1 MTSSS
6 SSSEPR
12 KSLTMVATS
21 KIGQFI
27 QTYHSFMSS
36 FVIGAA
42 GLIATSIWQYRNAET
57 ARQQAESQ
65 QKIAVTQ
72 AENSWRIQRA
82 EILSKNVSVL
92 SSSGEG
98 TVEQRYGVLLSLTRG
113 NLLDPELAVSY
124 ALELGK
130 HNADYMRS
138 VLANVSDKSYG
149 RLAGAFELTC
159 EQRFG
164 FARDVP
170 VCKADAYQGRAQAI
184 AQLFEDEI
192 AATQDKKQAGP
203 MSLLRDERDVQAA
216 PLRFAWLF
224 APYLSVLYDRRQW
237 REIDQFEAYSP
248 GARLAAAIVLGPAP
262 SGQLVATSEVF
273 AVDKFHDARSFWLV
287 DYMLGATCDP
297 ECKGRLID
305 IMITNQTEAAGRF
318 DAGLVKLLQLPRG
331 DAGIALGRMH
341 TRLLACQVEDDD
353 VTGLRDQVLIPAL
366 DEELKK
372 PAVDKLKIEELLSLI
387 VLAPD
392 PPLGENGAA
401 TPQRT
406 AWQAAIDKTKTL
418 MGDQF
423 TRVFDVRRAA
433 AESSRKNPPAQL
445 AQAMFCGAA
454 PLTPEVTDLGER

>member
-1 MTSSS
+1 MATEQS
-6 SSSEPR
+6 
-12 KSLTMVATS
+12 KSNNANGEGPSRV
-21 KIGQFI
+21 GQFI

-42 GLIATSIWQYRNAET
+42 GLIATSIWQYRQSET

-65 QKIAVTQ
+65 QKIATTQ

-170 VCKADAYQGRAQAI
+170 VCKADAYLGRARAI
-184 AQLFEDEI
+184 AQLFDDEI
-192 AATQDKKQAGP
+192 ESAPSLKEAGP
-203 MSLLRDERDVQAA
+203 MKLLRDEHDVQAA

-224 APYLSVLYDRRQW
+224 APYLSSMYDRRQW
-237 REIDQFEAYSP
+237 HEIEQFEAYSP
-248 GARLAAAIVLGPAP
+248 GARLTSALVLGPTRHNE
-262 SGQLVATSEVF
+262 LVATSEVVT
-273 AVDKFHDARSFWLV
+273 VDKFHDAQDFWLI
-287 DYMLGATCDP
+287 DYLLGTSCDT

-305 IMITNQTEAAGRF
+305 IMITNYAEVAGRF
-318 DAGLVKLLQLPRG
+318 DAGLIKLLHLPRT
-331 DAGIALGRMH
+331 DAGIALGRIH
-341 TRLLACQVEDDD
+341 TRLLACQVQEDDLI
-353 VTGLRDQVLIPAL
+353 GLRDQVLIPTL
-366 DEELKK
+366 EQELQK
-372 PAVDKLKIEELLSLI
+372 PEPDKNKLEELLSLI

-392 PPLGENGAA
+392 PPPEVHGGVAS
-401 TPQRT
+401 PQRLR
-406 AWQAAIDKTKTL
+406 WQAAIDKTKAV
-418 MGDQF
+418 MQDQF
-423 TRVFDVRRAA
+423 RQVFDVRRAA

-445 AQAMFCGAA
+445 RQAMFCGAPALA
-454 PLTPEVTDLGER
+454 PETTDLGER